1 MTQQAAETVQSSET
15 PQVTQAPRRH
25 AAQVM
30 DRAAADGHVTLEARA
45 EQVRLETRARFGGF
59 VLDRVNP
66 GSRLRN
72 RDNEPFDTRL
82 FEEAG
87 ELGLLQFALPAEIGG
102 AGRDKFDWGV
112 VVAEVARLARDPGF
126 PVMLDISVENTE
138 LLLASGRPE
147 LIDRYVPDLA
157 AGRRFAV
164 QGAYES
170 RDPYDYQTTARF
182 EDGQWILSGAK
193 RFVAAA
199 VIASLFV
206 LYVRDEASNDML
218 AFLVE
223 RDDPGVTVA
232 PLETMGLRTM
242 GLGQVLLHDVRLPEW
257 RLVWRADALSELN
270 TYARNRRMMSA
281 CGVLGAMEG
290 IVEACVESLAT
301 RKRTGRRVL
310 DYPNVERSVGEMRV
324 LIESARSTIYRAL
337 DGTRTPGRDPYFD
350 AVATAAKHQASEC
363 AIQVGRLVMN
373 LQGGESYMSAFPWEG
388 YMRDVLGLI
397 GGQGSQELLLIQ
409 LGQRSIVGLE
419 GRALREDGAQ
429 RTVSRLADA
438 WWALAA
444 LRARQADDNDANSV
458 ELSDALT
465 ELLKT
470 VGVDQPT
477 DDVQRAGAAAFFER
491 AGTLI
496 AATARPDGALIPDV
510 YPSAPNVAESV
521 PGADAEIGSRLAELT
536 AQAWAFVACV
546 VAVRTNLLTRL
557 LQPATVHEAADRAA
571 LPVEF
576 TRGLLDVLVRA
587 RIVRTQNADHYVTD
601 EGMERL
607 LVGGPRTSAFTSR
620 LSRALAGASEL
631 LTPAQPSL
639 PVSNSAGHFPAR
651 QLSGSGGDAPLL
663 AEVLAESLLGR
674 LESLDALLSR
684 PDARI
689 GCAARDSART
699 AYSLAAQLPG
709 VSVLAL
715 APDASTARSAL
726 AAYPRLPTGT
736 GAPIDVRDTAFAGF
750 EPADQLALAW
760 LPIAGLRATEQ
771 SRAVREAAEALLP
784 GGWLVLACPLAPKR
798 ALGAAVTRVE
808 SILAGGSE
816 PPTAEALET
825 LLRDAGCG
833 HIRTL
838 WEDVTVGVRLLAAR
852 RPPQR

>member
-1 MTQQAAETVQSSET
+1 MT
-15 PQVTQAPRRH
+15 PQPQTAQIAEAARAPRRH

-30 DRAAADGHVTLEARA
+30 DRAAASGRVTLEARA
-45 EQVRLETRARFGGF
+45 EQVRHETRARFAGF
-59 VLDRVNP
+59 MLDRVNP

-72 RDNEPFDTRL
+72 RNNEPFDAKL
-82 FEEAG
+82 FEEAS
-87 ELGLLQFALPAEIGG
+87 ELGLLQFGLPAEIGG
-102 AGRDKFDWGV
+102 EGRDKFDWGV
-112 VVAEVARLARDPGF
+112 VIAETARLARDPNF
-126 PVMLDISVENTE
+126 PVTLDISVENTE

-147 LIDRYVPDLA
+147 LIDRYVPDLV

-170 RDPYDYQTTARF
+170 RDFYDYQTTGRY
-182 EDGQWILSGAK
+182 EDGQWILNGAK
-193 RFVAAA
+193 RFVASA
-199 VIASLFV
+199 VMASLFV

-223 RDDPGVTVA
+223 RDDPGVTVV
-232 PLETMGLRTM
+232 PLDTLGLRTM

-257 RLVWRADALSELN
+257 RLLWRADALSELN
-270 TYARNRRMMSA
+270 TYARNRRMISA

-290 IVEACVESLAT
+290 IVESCVESLAERT
-301 RKRTGRRVL
+301 RSGKRVL
-310 DYPNVERSVGEMRV
+310 EYPNVERSVGEMRV
-324 LIESARSTIYRAL
+324 LIESVRSTIYRAL
-337 DGTRTPGRDPYFD
+337 DGTRSPTRDPYFD

-363 AIQVGRLVMN
+363 AIEVGRLVMN

-429 RTVSRLADA
+429 RAVARLADA

-444 LRARQADDNDANSV
+444 LRARQADDNVASSV
-458 ELSDALT
+458 ELSDALI

-470 VGVDQPT
+470 AGVDQPT
-477 DDVQRAGAAAFFER
+477 DDVQSAGIVAFFER
-491 AGTLI
+491 AGTLV
-496 AATARPDGALIPDV
+496 AATAPPDGAAIPDV
-510 YPSAPNVAESV
+510 YPSVPNVTESV
-521 PGADAEIGSRLAELT
+521 PGADLETDSRLAELT
-536 AQAWAFVACV
+536 ARAWAFVACV
-546 VAVRTNLLTRL
+546 VAVRTNLLTHL
-557 LQPATVHEAADRAA
+557 LQPATVHDAAERAA

-587 RIVRTQNADHYVTD
+587 RIVRTQSTDGYVTD

-607 LVGGPRTSAFTSR
+607 LVGGPRTTAFSAR

-631 LTPAQPSL
+631 LAPAQPSA
-639 PVSNSAGHFPAR
+639 SASPGIFPAR
-651 QLSGSGGDAPLL
+651 QLSSIGGDAPLL
-663 AEVLAESLLGR
+663 ADVLADSLVGRMEGLG
-674 LESLDALLSR
+674 ALLSR
-684 PDARI
+684 PNARI
-689 GCAARDSART
+689 GCDARDVGRT
-699 AYSLAAQLPG
+699 AYSLAVQLSG

-715 APDASTARSAL
+715 ESEAATARSAL
-726 AAYPRLPTGT
+726 AAYPQLPGNS
-736 GAPIDVRDTAFAGF
+736 GAAIDVRDPALAGF
-750 EPADQLALAW
+750 ESTDELALAW
-760 LPIAGLRATEQ
+760 LPVAGLRTAEL
-771 SRAVREAAEALLP
+771 RGAVQEAVEALVP
-784 GGWLVLACPLAPKR
+784 GGWLVLVCPLAPKR

-838 WEDVTVGVRLLAAR
+838 WQDVTIGVRLMAAR